1 MDFILA
7 AVCVLILSIILLYIG
22 QRFRLP
28 SIVSFLVI
36 GILVGPFGFALITDQ
51 NLIGTIGEIG
61 IVLLLFTI
69 GLEFSF
75 QNILRSWRAV
85 IIGGIVQ
92 VCTTIAAITLFPVIS
107 RCRLTRP

>member
-1 MDFILA
+1 MLF
-7 AVCVLILSIILLYIG
+7 IG

-36 GILVGPFGFALITDQ
+36 GMLVGPFGFALITDQ
-51 NLIGTIGEIG
+51 SLIDTIGEIG

-75 QNILRSWRAV
+75 QTFSDRGVQSLSGVSCRSARRLSLSRLSPV
-85 IIGGIVQ
+85 
-92 VCTTIAAITLFPVIS
+92 FPDAF
-107 RCRLTRP
+107 